1 MMLEYFATQS
11 RRYSPLV
18 SPSSRLHGRASVVA
32 VTSHHTHGVAPPPPP
47 PRPAQH
53 KMFGIGR
60 NANATFKPAKRAP
73 AGSRRFELH
82 KHAEATLGAGNLCQA
97 VKCPTGENL
106 NDWWRSVIKGPWL
119 TAARAV
125 THSSRGP
132 EAHPL
137 AWGLALSELERRD
150 LAALVPAQEPLILLS
165 LTI

>member
-1 MMLEYFATQS
+1 
-11 RRYSPLV
+11 
-18 SPSSRLHGRASVVA
+18 
-32 VTSHHTHGVAPPPPP
+32 
-47 PRPAQH
+47 
-53 KMFGIGR
+53 MFGIGR

-132 EAHPL
+132 PAGSGP
-137 AWGLALSELERRD
+137 LSELERRD
-150 LAALVPAQEPLILLS
+150 LAALVPAQERLILLS
-165 LTI
+165 LTIQARRQRVRLLQRDLTALRCTDRRVHAGVLPLYDGWLQP

>member
-1 MMLEYFATQS
+1 
-11 RRYSPLV
+11 
-18 SPSSRLHGRASVVA
+18 
-32 VTSHHTHGVAPPPPP
+32 
-47 PRPAQH
+47 
-53 KMFGIGR
+53 MFGIGR

-165 LTI
+165 LTIQARRQRVRLLQRDLTALRCTDRRVHAGVLPYDGWLQP